1 MKYSTMKQFDDYQK
15 DQLTINI
22 AKANIFGFLI
32 IIPVV
37 ILYIL
42 PFYFIWR
49 EKIINHNLKDILGD
63 QLPDGMAAGAL
74 TAIIVIAVGIVLHEL
89 IHGIIWAKF
98 AENGFKSIRFGVIW
112 KVLTPYCHCKE
123 PLKVKHYIL
132 GAIAPAIVLGLI
144 PALIA
149 IIIGSTE
156 LLVAGM
162 FFTVAGAG
170 DFMVIHLLR
179 KERKDDYVQDHP
191 SEAGCYVYR
200 KPANN

>member
-1 MKYSTMKQFDDYQK
+1 MKQFDDYQK

-22 AKANIFGFLI
+22 ARANIFGFLI
-32 IIPVV
+32 TIPVV
-37 ILYIL
+37 ILYSL
-42 PFYFIWR
+42 PFYFTWR

-63 QLPDGMAAGAL
+63 QLPDGMAAGVL

-89 IHGIIWAKF
+89 IHGVIWAKF
-98 AENGFKSIRFGVIW
+98 AENGFKSIKFGVIW

-162 FFTVAGAG
+162 FFTVAGGG

-191 SEAGCYVYR
+191 SEPGCYIYR

>member
-1 MKYSTMKQFDDYQK
+1 MKQFDDYQK
-15 DQLTINI
+15 DILTINMVR
-22 AKANIFGFLI
+22 ANVFGFLI

-37 ILYIL
+37 IFYGL

-49 EKIINHNLKDILGD
+49 EKIINHNLKDVLAN
-63 QLPDGMAAGAL
+63 QLPNGMVAGLL
-74 TAIIVIAVGIVLHEL
+74 TAVIVIALGIVIHEL
-89 IHGIIWAKF
+89 IHGIIFAKY
-98 AENGFKSIRFGVIW
+98 AENGYKSIKFGVIW

-179 KERKDDYVQDHP
+179 KERRDDYVLDHP
-191 SEAGCYVYR
+191 SEAGCYIYR